1 MSNKIETMSRSGNSL
16 FVFSLYLFGLGLVL
30 LFTPNILFSLFSIP
44 ETKEVWIR
52 VAGMLVFILGFYYMY
67 AARNNLTGF
76 FRATLYA
83 RCSVIVFFTL
93 FVLLGL
99 APPVLILFGAVDL
112 AGAVWTGLC
121 LRVEG
126 SS

>member
-1 MSNKIETMSRSGNSL
+1 MSKSAKSL

-30 LFTPNILFSLFSIP
+30 LLAPNLLFSLFSIP

-52 VAGMLVFILGFYYMY
+52 VAGMLVFILGFYYMH

-83 RCSVIVFFTL
+83 RCSVILFFAV
-93 FVLLGL
+93 FVLLDL

-112 AGAVWTGLC
+112 AGAMWTGLC
-121 LRVEG
+121 LREEG
-126 SS
+126 GG